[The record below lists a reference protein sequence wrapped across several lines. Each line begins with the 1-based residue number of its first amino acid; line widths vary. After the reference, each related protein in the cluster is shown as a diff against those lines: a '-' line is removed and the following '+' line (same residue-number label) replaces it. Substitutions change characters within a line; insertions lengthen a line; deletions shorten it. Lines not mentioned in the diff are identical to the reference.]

1 MFESL
6 RRLLTQLLSLIQ
18 VRLELL
24 SAEVSAE
31 IQRVLRGVLWA
42 LLALLF
48 AALGLLMAALTL
60 VIALWEHDRLLVS
73 LWVMGGFLTVAAI
86 SAFMVWRTLTKEPR
100 LFSRT
105 IDELRRDRDA
115 IDRRR
120 NSNHN

>member
-1 MFESL
+1 MFNSL
-6 RRLLTQLLSLIQ
+6 RRLLEQLLTLIQ
-18 VRLELL
+18 IRLELI

-31 IQRVLRGVLWA
+31 IRRVLRGVLWA

-73 LWVMGGFLTVAAI
+73 LWVMGGFLTVSAI
-86 SAFMVWRTLTKEPR
+86 SVFMVWRTLTKEPR

-115 IDRRR
+115 IAQRR
-120 NSNHN
+120 SSTHD

>member
-6 RRLLTQLLSLIQ
+6 RRLLAQLLTLIQ

-73 LWVMGGFLTVAAI
+73 LWVMGGFLTVAGI

>member
-1 MFESL
+1 MFNSL
-6 RRLLTQLLSLIQ
+6 RRLLAQLLTLIQ
-18 VRLELL
+18 IRLELI

-31 IQRVLRGVLWA
+31 IRQVLRGVLWA

-73 LWVMGGFLTVAAI
+73 LRVMGDFLTVAAI

-115 IDRRR
+115 IAQRR
-120 NSNHN
+120 SSTHD

>member
-73 LWVMGGFLTVAAI
+73 LWVTGGFLTVAAI

>member
-1 MFESL
+1 MFNSL
-6 RRLLTQLLSLIQ
+6 RRLLEQLLTLIQ
-18 VRLELL
+18 IRLELI

-31 IQRVLRGVLWA
+31 IRRVLHGVLWA

-73 LWVMGGFLTVAAI
+73 LWVMGGFLTVAAS

-115 IDRRR
+115 IAQRR
-120 NSNHN
+120 SSTHD

>member
-1 MFESL
+1 MFNSL
-6 RRLLTQLLSLIQ
+6 RRLLEQLLTLIQ
-18 VRLELL
+18 IRLELI

-31 IQRVLRGVLWA
+31 IRQVLRGVLWA

-73 LWVMGGFLTVAAI
+73 LWVMGGFLTVSAI

-115 IDRRR
+115 IAQRR
-120 NSNHN
+120 SSTHD

>member
-1 MFESL
+1 MFNSL
-6 RRLLTQLLSLIQ
+6 RRLLEQLLTLIQ
-18 VRLELL
+18 IRLELI

-31 IQRVLRGVLWA
+31 IRRVLRGVLWA

-115 IDRRR
+115 IAQRR
-120 NSNHN
+120 SSTHD

>member
-1 MFESL
+1 
-6 RRLLTQLLSLIQ
+6 LLSLIQ

-31 IQRVLRGVLWA
+31 IRRVLRGLLWA

-60 VIALWEHDRLLVS
+60 VIALWEHDRLLAS
-73 LWVMGGFLTVAAI
+73 LWVMGGFLTIAGI
-86 SAFMVWRTLTKEPR
+86 SAFMVWRTLNKEPK
-100 LFSRT
+100 LFSRS

-115 IDRRR
+115 IAHRRGQSR
-120 NSNHN
+120 D

>member
-1 MFESL
+1 MFDGL
-6 RRLLTQLLSLIQ
+6 RRLLSQLLSLIQ
-18 VRLELL
+18 IRLELL

-31 IQRVLRGVLWA
+31 IRRVFRGLLWA

-48 AALGLLMAALTL
+48 SALGLLMAALTL
-60 VIALWEHDRLLVS
+60 VIALWEHDRLLAS
-73 LWVMGGFLTVAAI
+73 LWVMGGFLSVAAI

-115 IDRRR
+115 IARRHP
-120 NSNHN
+120 SKHD

>member
-6 RRLLTQLLSLIQ
+6 RRLLAQLLTLIQ

-48 AALGLLMAALTL
+48 AALGLLMAALTI

-73 LWVMGGFLTVAAI
+73 LWVMGGFLTVAAL

-105 IDELRRDRDA
+105 IDELRRGRDA
-115 IDRRR
+115 IAQRR
-120 NSNHN
+120 NSTHD

>member
-6 RRLLTQLLSLIQ
+6 RRLLAQLLTLIQ

-48 AALGLLMAALTL
+48 AALGLLMAALTI

-73 LWVMGGFLTVAAI
+73 LWVMGGFLTVAAL

-115 IDRRR
+115 IAQRR
-120 NSNHN
+120 NSTHD